1 VWDHGTVLSP
11 VATHAPCALDQQR
24 RLREARAAALARP
37 LGRRRRRR
45 VEASADLAAG
55 LGARGED
62 VWDALRV

>member
-1 VWDHGTVLSP
+1 MLSP
-11 VATHAPCALDQQR
+11 VVTHAPCALDHQR
-24 RLREARAAALARP
+24 RLREARAAALARR
-37 LGRRRRRR
+37 LGRRLRRRH